1 MPPVKMA
8 ASVAAAAGRLRRAIR
23 RSPSW
28 RGLRALSSEAPP
40 TQAAAVRDAF
50 LNFFRDRHGHRLV
63 PSASVRPRGDPSLL
77 FVNAGMNQVEAE
89 PRRSGRSL
97 QFFSLEKGVAGLG
110 KRRKGRSSYLS
121 GKESLCVIGQS
132 LGCKLGLGEN
142 SIGNF

>member
-1 MPPVKMA
+1 MA
-8 ASVAAAAGRLRRAIR
+8 ASFAAAAGRLRRAIR

-50 LNFFRDRHGHRLV
+50 LSFFRDRHGHRLV

-77 FVNAGMNQVEAE
+77 FVNAGMNQVGAE

-97 QFFSLEKGVAGLG
+97 QFFSLEKRVAGLG

-142 SIGNF
+142 AIGNF

>member
-1 MPPVKMA
+1 M
-8 ASVAAAAGRLRRAIR
+8 
-23 RSPSW
+23 
-28 RGLRALSSEAPP
+28 
-40 TQAAAVRDAF
+40 RDAF
-50 LNFFRDRHGHRLV
+50 LSFFRDRHGHRLV